1 MMLEEEEL
9 YLPTKTQLFI
19 QAIAKTEII
28 TAGYQNRPKPNKA
41 SRLITIMTTEKKNK
55 KKPMTFY
62 SYSK

>member
-1 MMLEEEEL
+1 MRCAHKYRTLFAD
-9 YLPTKTQLFI
+9 KTQLYI

-41 SRLITIMTTEKKNK
+41 GRLITIMTTEKKT
-55 KKPMTFY
+55 MTFY